1 MPVALFWIIPG
12 FASQIFGR
20 HLVVTSATEIAM
32 SSGMSHN
39 VIGLTIVSA
48 RISLLELV
56 VSAVATLKNN
66 IYIDIDNVIYCF

>member
-1 MPVALFWIIPG
+1 MPLALFWIIPG

-32 SSGMSHN
+32 SHN
-39 VIGLTIVSA
+39 LIGLTIVSA
-48 RISLLELV
+48 RTSLLEPV

-66 IYIDIDNVIYCF
+66 IYIDIDNVIYYF